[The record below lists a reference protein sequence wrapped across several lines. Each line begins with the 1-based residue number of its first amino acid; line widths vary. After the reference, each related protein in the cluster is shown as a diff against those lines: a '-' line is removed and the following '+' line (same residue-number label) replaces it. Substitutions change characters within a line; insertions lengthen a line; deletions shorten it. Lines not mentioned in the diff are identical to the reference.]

1 MVLHRFC
8 RSWLILPD
16 DTGTATLALQLG
28 VTQVCEKWLEQ
39 KHAKTLLLGL
49 WQHWPLNAGRLRRR
63 CVLPHSRRS
72 QSLLRHDALTTYDR
86 VPSGP
91 GTSSLAFS
99 PQPGCLGPRW
109 SVSVQGS
116 CLRNNTALA
125 FCEVL
130 QDSWQGCNPQMRTL
144 PCGPPQVL
152 PQLADLA

>member
-1 MVLHRFC
+1 M
-8 RSWLILPD
+8 I
-16 DTGTATLALQLG
+16 LALRP
-28 VTQVCEKWLEQ
+28 WLYNLVSRKCARSGLSKNMQ
-39 KHAKTLLLGL
+39 KLFCWGFGSIGLSTLEGSG
-49 WQHWPLNAGRLRRR
+49 A
-63 CVLPHSRRS
+63 
-72 QSLLRHDALTTYDR
+72 DASCLTVAALKAFFATMHMTTYDR

-130 QDSWQGCNPQMRTL
+130 QNSWQGCNPQMRTL